1 MKPKFIIEVGI
12 KSVIMRD
19 PWKFIAFA
27 LAAVSGY
34 MSSSIVTS
42 IATQSYGLPK
52 LPGNILIIAGI
63 GLFTGFLIDE
73 LIPAYLDKVRGGG
86 GSAPA
91 SDIGGGGDDFDFD
104 Q

>member
-1 MKPKFIIEVGI
+1 MT
-12 KSVIMRD
+12 D
-19 PWKFIAFA
+19 YWKFLAFS

-52 LPGNILIIAGI
+52 LPGNLLMIAGI

-73 LIPAYLDKVRGGG
+73 LIPVYINRIRGSSGG
-86 GSAPA
+86 NSGDFDA
-91 SDIGGGGDDFDFD
+91 GGGGDDFDFD

>member
-1 MKPKFIIEVGI
+1 
-12 KSVIMRD
+12 MRD

-42 IATQSYGLPK
+42 IATQNYGLPE
-52 LPGNILIIAGI
+52 LPGNVLIVAGV

-73 LIPAYLDKVRGGG
+73 LIPAYLDKVRGGSGTG
-86 GSAPA
+86 GDLDA
-91 SDIGGGGDDFDFD
+91 GGGGDDFDFD
-104 Q
+104 

>member
-1 MKPKFIIEVGI
+1 
-12 KSVIMRD
+12 MRD
-19 PWKFIAFA
+19 PWKFLAFT

-42 IATQSYGLPK
+42 IATQNYGLPK
-52 LPGNILIIAGI
+52 LPGNLIMIGAI

-73 LIPAYLDKVRGGG
+73 LIPTYLQNIRGGG
-86 GSAPA
+86 SGGAGDFDA
-91 SDIGGGGDDFDFD
+91 GGGGDDFDFD